1 MIDIKQNIDKI
12 NKYITDNNITITKQ
26 MLCDIQLKRN
36 INDTSIIIDKEIRNL
51 NLNFIGIKDNQI
63 VEIRYL
69 F

>member
-1 MIDIKQNIDKI
+1 MMDIKQNIDKI

-36 INDTSIIIDKEIRNL
+36 MNDNSSIIDKEIRNL

>member
-36 INDTSIIIDKEIRNL
+36 INDTSSIIDKEIRKL

>member
-1 MIDIKQNIDKI
+1 MMDIKQNIDKI

-36 INDTSIIIDKEIRNL
+36 INDTSSIIDKEIRNL